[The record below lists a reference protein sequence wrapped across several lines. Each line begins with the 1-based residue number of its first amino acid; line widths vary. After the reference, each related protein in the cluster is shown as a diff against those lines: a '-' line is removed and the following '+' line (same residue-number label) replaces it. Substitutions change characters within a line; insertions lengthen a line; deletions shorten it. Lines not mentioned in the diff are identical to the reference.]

1 MTGNCLCVRNKILKS
16 SRHLDFTRKRK
27 ALLNPTYHPDAVAS
41 FQLKRLTES
50 GGICPNCSGVK
61 ESTSS

>member
-1 MTGNCLCVRNKILKS
+1 MNCNCLCVRNKILKS
-16 SRHLDFTRKRK
+16 SRHLGLTRKRK
-27 ALLNPTYHPDAVAS
+27 AFLRPSYHPNTVAS
-41 FQLKRLTES
+41 LQLKRLAES